1 MRWSN
6 ITFLLLPCVSLTFS
20 VGAVQIPFLKLNDN
34 DQISLSSDITIDNLA
49 EDIDAGI
56 KERIEV
62 KEDKW
67 ECDVRSWVRAPDLRP
82 SSVIPAETR
91 LSANGSDCKDI
102 EKWEVGLRFKE
113 RAIVKLKS
121 KSLDANDFPKKPT
134 FPKFNDTSYP
144 QYDFNDIYFVGG
156 NLGKDPWDEYN
167 TQMKEYNLAIKN
179 ESLWDV
185 DGSERI
191 VFDIT
196 KELPYTLKDT
206 KNINEIHSF
215 TVQVPNTNFP
225 PVEKHGGGF
234 MSGGNGDHL
243 LNTETLME
251 YYHLIHLSNGT
262 TLDIPAGRTGFIPRI
277 KSSSEKDRDGH
288 FSTDIDLD
296 TNRIQTGEEQDDL
309 AWMFGRGRY
318 GPNAPDCDESN
329 MANFHIQVGSNMT
342 EVIQGQNITLNFTLT
357 RTGNGSEY
365 PAYLQVGAGTQ
376 RNVTWAYKFINSDD
390 EYHTLLGFDG
400 VKNRQRFGPP
410 IKMLQLPS
418 RRELENMRDSKL
430 RMSMSYSIS
439 DGRFPLGYGQSRY
452 DIEMNDE
459 VGKDVYQFQME
470 VTIPDDHFPSFD
482 STFESYRSMLEF
494 RLTTIFLCEPLDP
507 YTAKSEDTQSEDD
520 DWTEYELPSRENKK
534 KLRVGTHLTH
544 TGSIPIHL
552 ALTTRHTT
560 ADEAAPAPTH
570 YLDPDALGP
579 VILLPSQQ
587 NSQEHS
593 RLGVMKE
600 ESKDQLRKNRYSSA
614 RYDRYRPGN
623 IGGGF
628 LHAARLWQKK
638 ESKDT

>member
-6 ITFLLLPCVSLTFS
+6 ITFLLLAHVSLVLG
-20 VGAVQIPFLKLNDN
+20 VGAVQIPFLRLNDD
-34 DQISLSSDITIDNLA
+34 DQTTLSSDTIVDNLA
-49 EDIDAGI
+49 EDIDAAI
-56 KERIEV
+56 KERIED
-62 KEDKW
+62 KEIKW
-67 ECDVRSWVRAPDLRP
+67 ECDIRSWVRAPDLRP

-113 RAIVKLKS
+113 RAILKLKS
-121 KSLDANDFPKKPT
+121 KSLNTNDFPKKPT
-134 FPKFNDTSYP
+134 FPKRNETAYP
-144 QYDFNDIYFVGG
+144 SYDFNDIYFVGG
-156 NLGKDPWDEYN
+156 NMGRDPWDEYN
-167 TQMKEYNLAIKN
+167 LQMKEYNLAIKN

-185 DGSERI
+185 HGSERV

-196 KELPYTLKDT
+196 QQLPYIPKDAS
-206 KNINEIHSF
+206 KVNEIHSF
-215 TVQVPNTNFP
+215 VVQVPNTNFP
-225 PVEKHGGGF
+225 PVEKHGRGF

-262 TLDIPAGRTGFIPRI
+262 TLDIPAGRTGFIPHI
-277 KSSSEKDRDGH
+277 KSRSKEYGDNYW
-288 FSTDIDLD
+288 STDIDLD
-296 TNRIQTGEEQDDL
+296 TNRIQTGEEPDDL
-309 AWMFGRGRY
+309 DRMFGRGRY
-318 GPNAPDCDESN
+318 GPNAPDCDKGN
-329 MANFHIQVGSNMT
+329 MARFHLQVGSNIT
-342 EVIQGQNITLNFTLT
+342 EVIQGQNVTLNFTLT

-376 RNVTWAYKFINSDD
+376 RNVTWAYNFIDSND
-390 EYHTLLGFDG
+390 EYDTLLGFG
-400 VKNRQRFGPP
+400 RMKNRQRFGSPLN
-410 IKMLQLPS
+410 MLQLPS
-418 RRELENMRDSKL
+418 QRELEDMRDSKL
-430 RMSMSYSIS
+430 HMSKSYSLS
-439 DGRFPLGYGQSRY
+439 DSRFPLGYGQSRY

-470 VTIPDDHFPSFD
+470 VTIPDDHFPPFD
-482 STFESYRSMLEF
+482 STFESYRSGLEF

-507 YTAKSEDTQSEDD
+507 YTARSKEAQSEDD
-520 DWTEYELPSRENKK
+520 EWTEYELPSRENKK

-552 ALTTRHTT
+552 TLTTRHTIGS
-560 ADEAAPAPTH
+560 EVAPAPTH

-579 VILLPSQQ
+579 VILFPSQQ
-587 NSQEHS
+587 HWQEHGT
-593 RLGVMKE
+593 LGVTQE

-614 RYDRYRPGN
+614 RYERYRPGN

-638 ESKDT
+638 ESRDT